1 MFYLA
6 TFSSEFAKLLFD
18 IRFLV
23 CSPHKTFLNFFIL
36 DHGLLV
42 LEFSFV
48 VVLPDLCKLRLKHLL
63 LLRVVVYLFSQVCGL
78 ILQFTDILFH
88 DCNFIIQHCV
98 LLFLIHDFIAVAGFD
113 GLNLLIEIPSLSQ
126 SIFNSDV
133 LRLDLLA

>member
-1 MFYLA
+1 LFYLA

-78 ILQFTDILFH
+78 ILQFIDILFH